1 MSERGGF
8 GVFSRRLPDVRPRLS
23 LRARLM
29 LVRRRWRFLVRLA
42 VSTAVAYFIATE
54 LFGHSQAFFAPIA
67 AVLVI
72 NAGAGPRS
80 RTLYELIFGVVVGV
94 LVGELLILSIGRG
107 PWQLALIG
115 VLAAAVG
122 LFLGLKGLALNQA
135 ANSAVLLAAVV
146 PLAGAGNPAVT
157 RVLDALIGG
166 LCGLA
171 MMILLPR
178 NTVRD
183 IGVEVQD
190 VLKEVAAA
198 LDDVAGA
205 LGSGDPEG
213 AERALDRTREL
224 QPALETLRSTAE
236 NVSEIARMSPMRWTQ
251 RGHVN
256 LYVGTIGHIDNAVR
270 DARVLARRSSA
281 MLRHH
286 EVPPPGMADAVGS
299 LASAVGIFADDLAVQ
314 DDFEEAQQAL
324 IDAARTAVHSLPAS
338 LTLNT
343 AAVSAQVRSLAADL
357 LLASGMT
364 REDLDEHLDFDDD

>member
-1 MSERGGF
+1 
-8 GVFSRRLPDVRPRLS
+8 
-23 LRARLM
+23 
-29 LVRRRWRFLVRLA
+29 
-42 VSTAVAYFIATE
+42 
-54 LFGHSQAFFAPIA
+54 
-67 AVLVI
+67 
-72 NAGAGPRS
+72 
-80 RTLYELIFGVVVGV
+80 V
-94 LVGELLILSIGRG
+94 LVGELLILGIGHG
-107 PWQLALIG
+107 VWQLSLIG

-135 ANSAVLLAAVV
+135 TNTAVLLATVV
-146 PLAGAGNPAVT
+146 PLTGAGNPAVT
-157 RVLDALIGG
+157 RFVDALIGG

-171 MMILLPR
+171 MMLLLPR

-198 LDDVAGA
+198 LDEVAGA
-205 LGSGDPEG
+205 LDSGEP
-213 AERALDRTREL
+213 ERAEHALERTREL
-224 QPALETLRSTAE
+224 QPALETMRSTAE

>member
-8 GVFSRRLPDVRPRLS
+8 AAFSRRLPDVRPSLS
-23 LRARLM
+23 LRDRLM

-42 VSTAVAYFIATE
+42 ISTSVAYFVATE

-72 NAGAGPRS
+72 NSGAGPRS

-94 LVGELLILSIGRG
+94 GVGELLILTMGRG
-107 PWQLALIG
+107 AWQLALIG

-146 PLAGAGNPAVT
+146 PLSGAGNPAVT

-190 VLKEVAAA
+190 VLKQVSGA
-198 LDDVAGA
+198 LDDVAEA
-205 LGSGDPEG
+205 LATGEPAG
-213 AERALDRTREL
+213 AERALERTREL
-224 QPALETLRSTAE
+224 QPAVETLRSTAE

-256 LYVGTIGHIDNAVR
+256 LYVGTIAHIDNAVR

-286 EVPPPGMADAVGS
+286 EVAPAGMADAVRS
-299 LASAVGIFADDLAVQ
+299 LARAVGIFADDLAVQ
-314 DDFEEAQQAL
+314 ADFEAAQLAL
-324 IDAARTAVHSLPAS
+324 IEAARTAVHSLPAS

-343 AAVSAQVRSLAADL
+343 AAVSAQVRSLSADL

-364 REDLDEHLDFDDD
+364 REDLDEHLDFDD

>member
-1 MSERGGF
+1 MSGRGF
-8 GVFSRRLPDVRPRLS
+8 GGFSRRLPDVGGRLT
-23 LRARLM
+23 LHQRLM

-42 VSTAVAYFIATE
+42 VSTSVSYFIATE
-54 LFGHSQAFFAPIA
+54 LLGHSQAFFAPIA
-67 AVLVI
+67 AVLAI

-94 LVGELLILSIGRG
+94 LVGELLILGIGRG
-107 PWQLALIG
+107 AWQLSLIG

-146 PLAGAGNPAVT
+146 PLTGAGNPAVT
-157 RVLDALIGG
+157 RFLDALIGG

-198 LDDVAGA
+198 LDEVGDA
-205 LGSGDPEG
+205 LRTGEPDG
-213 AERALDRTREL
+213 AERALERTREL
-224 QPALETLRSTAE
+224 QPALETLRSTAV

-286 EVPPPGMADAVGS
+286 EAPPPGMAEAVGS
-299 LASAVGIFADDLAVQ
+299 LGAAVGIFADDLAVQ
-314 DDFEEAQQAL
+314 ADFERAQQAL
-324 IDAARTAVHSLPAS
+324 IDAARTAVRSLPAS

-364 REDLDEHLDFDDD
+364 RDDLDERLDFDD